1 MTGKDLLETLLESF
15 QASYDVERA
24 CDINGDIYE
33 AYASF
38 RAANARYVLV
48 KSAELW
54 RAECFEHVFFRI
66 NRMELTAETV
76 DLFGRQVTDYIEPEL
91 VRHGEKWPPDRCKY
105 GRPVYQCKKERRTGC
120 GPYPSLQCA
129 AVPEAAGRIRSFRY
143 VKNYKMSIRGYS
155 EARILV
161 FDLKNRKLLGNRAAR
176 ELVKGYKKSAK
187 FWLDS
192 I

>member
-1 MTGKDLLETLLESF
+1 MTGKDILETLLESF

-91 VRHGEKWPPDRCKY
+91 VRHGEKWPPENHMYTYMTMIYICEN
-105 GRPVYQCKKERRTGC
+105 GVSE
-120 GPYPSLQCA
+120 
-129 AVPEAAGRIRSFRY
+129 EAAGRIRSFRY

-187 FWLDS
+187 VRLDS
-192 I
+192 IKTKEE

>member
-91 VRHGEKWPPDRCKY
+91 VRHGEKWPPENHMYTYMTMIYICEN
-105 GRPVYQCKKERRTGC
+105 GVSE
-120 GPYPSLQCA
+120 
-129 AVPEAAGRIRSFRY
+129 EAAGRIRRPHPSGRY
-143 VKNYKMSIRGYS
+143 CAGDRRRNGIY
-155 EARILV
+155 
-161 FDLKNRKLLGNRAAR
+161 
-176 ELVKGYKKSAK
+176 
-187 FWLDS
+187 
-192 I
+192 

>member
-1 MTGKDLLETLLESF
+1 MTGEDLLETLLESF
-15 QASYDVERA
+15 QASYVVERA

-66 NRMELTAETV
+66 NRMELAAETV
-76 DLFGRQVTDYIEPEL
+76 DLFRRQIIDYIEPTL
-91 VRHGEKWPPDRCKY
+91 VRHGEKWPPENHMYTYMTMIYICEN
-105 GRPVYQCKKERRTGC
+105 GVSE
-120 GPYPSLQCA
+120 
-129 AVPEAAGRIRSFRY
+129 EAARRIRSFRY
-143 VKNYKMSIRGYS
+143 VRNYKMSIRGYS

-187 FWLDS
+187 VRLDS
-192 I
+192 IKTKEE